1 MDSKIGLDSVYRISD
16 DVIFKKIE
24 DQYVIVPLVAGVGNL
39 EDEMFQLNETGSA
52 FWNLIDGGKSLREI
66 IAILCKDY
74 DAPFEEITADIMAL
88 GQVLLQ
94 KKFIIPTDAE

>member
-39 EDEMFQLNETGSA
+39 EDEIFQLNETGSA